1 MGSTAEAARTPGPD
15 SRWTA
20 EVEARPDLKE
30 PVLPGT
36 APSDYQ
42 RYLRV
47 PELLALQ
54 PDPHTWLHR
63 DELLFTVTHQ
73 TSELWLALANSEIE
87 EATRL
92 LDAGA
97 ILEATRILG
106 RVHRCLVL
114 LTVQLDVLE
123 EMSPAEFAEVRRAL
137 GHGSGFDSPGF
148 LSFRRQVPG
157 LGRAFLATLGHRGLA
172 LDDLYRTLTPPM
184 DLYLLA
190 EAMLDIDEQVLTWRE
205 RHLRV
210 VQRAIGG
217 AVHGIQGLPV
227 EALADLRD
235 RQLFPELWA
244 VRDRV
249 TIAAGT
255 SEGSGGTD
263 GT

>member
-1 MGSTAEAARTPGPD
+1 MGDTAEQ
-15 SRWTA
+15 WTA
-20 EVEARPDLKE
+20 AAEVRPALKD

-54 PDPHTWLHR
+54 PSPQTWLHR

-73 TSELWLALANSEIE
+73 TSELWLVLANSEVG

-92 LDAGA
+92 LAADAV
-97 ILEATRILG
+97 LEATRLLG
-106 RVHRCLVL
+106 RAHRCLAL
-114 LTVQLDVLE
+114 LTVQLDMLE

-148 LSFRRQVPG
+148 LDFRRLLPG
-157 LGRAFLATLGHRGLA
+157 LGQAFLAALA
-172 LDDLYRTLTPPM
+172 RRNLELDDLYLSATPPM

-190 EAMLDIDEQVLTWRE
+190 EAMLNIDEQLLTWRD

-210 VQRAIGG
+210 VERAIGAG
-217 AVHGIQGLPV
+217 VHGIQGLPV

-235 RQLFPELWA
+235 RTVFPQLWE
-244 VRDRV
+244 VRNRV
-249 TIAAGT
+249 TVAAGT
-255 SEGSGGTD
+255 SEGSGAAHGA
-263 GT
+263 